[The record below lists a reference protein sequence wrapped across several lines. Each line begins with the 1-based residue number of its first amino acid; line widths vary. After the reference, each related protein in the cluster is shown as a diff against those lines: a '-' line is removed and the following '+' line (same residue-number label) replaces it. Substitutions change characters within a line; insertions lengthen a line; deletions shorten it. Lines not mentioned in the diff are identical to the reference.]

1 MNVCNIESFF
11 FFLETH
17 VIGKVNVII
26 YIYIYIYIYIFH
38 VLYPIVIIFGLEK
51 CCLIIVTFL
60 YYCCVLMANTGSS

>member
-1 MNVCNIESFF
+1 MYAILKAFF

-26 YIYIYIYIYIFH
+26 YIFR